1 MILSTAYLGNVQYYT
16 KLLSGRAQID
26 LHEHYQKQSCRNRC
40 DILSAGGPTTLVDP
54 VCRPSGERVP
64 VRDIRIDRTKK
75 WRHQHVQALVS
86 AYRRSPYFGY
96 YEERFAVVYR
106 KRHDFLVDLNE
117 ELQSLVLELLR
128 AEPPVGHTERYAE
141 HVPEG
146 EDFAVASRASPG
158 CRAPIPTSR
167 RSLIIRCFRSGCRS
181 SRTCRS
187 SICFSARDPRPPARW
202 PLRFRPPACIR
213 RLLAD
218 GGRGAAGRP
227 SVR

>member
-40 DILSAGGPTTLVDP
+40 DILSTGGPTTLVVP

-75 WRHQHVQALVS
+75 WRHQHFQALVS

-96 YEERFAVVYR
+96 YEERFAAVYR

-128 AEPPVGHTERYAE
+128 ADPPVGHTERYAE
-141 HVPEG
+141 HVPDG
-146 EDFAVASRASPG
+146 EDRKSTR
-158 CRAPIPTSR
+158 
-167 RSLIIRCFRSGCRS
+167 LNS
-181 SRTCRS
+181 SHT
-187 SICFSARDPRPPARW
+187 
-202 PLRFRPPACIR
+202 
-213 RLLAD
+213 
-218 GGRGAAGRP
+218 
-227 SVR
+227 